1 MYLSI
6 TLKHVFAK
14 YLFLQSSVI
23 FQRRQNEIKAIKKY
37 KIKLL
42 TKMSIMSTV
51 CFNLKKLIFLRNNR
65 ILTGKGI
72 SIKKKKIYIYI
83 YDPTVFCV
91 VDINLVLVQIYFI
104 KNRRTSIRQKISVFS
119 ISNL

>member
-72 SIKKKKIYIYI
+72 SIKKKKYIYI
-83 YDPTVFCV
+83 DDPTVFCV

>member
-72 SIKKKKIYIYI
+72 SIKKKKNIYI
-83 YDPTVFCV
+83 
-91 VDINLVLVQIYFI
+91 
-104 KNRRTSIRQKISVFS
+104 
-119 ISNL
+119 